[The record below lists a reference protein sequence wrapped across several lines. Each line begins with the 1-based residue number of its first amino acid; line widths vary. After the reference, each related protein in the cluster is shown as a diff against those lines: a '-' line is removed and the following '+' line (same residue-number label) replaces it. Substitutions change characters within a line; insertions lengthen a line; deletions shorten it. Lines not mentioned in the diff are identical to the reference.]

1 MANLAIII
9 RATRASA
16 AAVNAM
22 ARFNWELSHADRTIA
37 WHNLMVSR
45 GYMTAETAARE
56 NARCIADKNRAMHG
70 LAKARGR
77 YERSN
82 LKLSRNPI

>member
-1 MANLAIII
+1 MGKLATVI

-22 ARFNWELSHADRTIA
+22 ARLNWELSHADRTIA
-37 WHNLMVSR
+37 WNNLMVSR
-45 GYMTAETAARE
+45 GYMSAETAARD
-56 NARCIADKNRAMHG
+56 NAQCIADKNRALSG

-77 YERSN
+77 YERAN
-82 LKLSRNPI
+82 LKLARNSI